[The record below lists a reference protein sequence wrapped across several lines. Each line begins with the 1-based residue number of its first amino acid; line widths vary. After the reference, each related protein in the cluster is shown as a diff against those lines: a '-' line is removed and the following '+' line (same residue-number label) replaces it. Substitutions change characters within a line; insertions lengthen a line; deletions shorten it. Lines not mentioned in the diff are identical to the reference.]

1 MRWRPGT
8 PTEQSRVG
16 VGQVARHDL
25 SDFFGDVDGSVP
37 PKLNGPDVPV
47 SAYPPSTAAPARR
60 HYNRDPGAGL
70 LLAPTDQQSRVAPTK
85 MSQLTSTARHQ
96 SVSLTARVAFC
107 SSSPG

>member
-60 HYNRDPGAGL
+60 HYNRDPLQASG
-70 LLAPTDQQSRVAPTK
+70 
-85 MSQLTSTARHQ
+85 
-96 SVSLTARVAFC
+96 
-107 SSSPG
+107 